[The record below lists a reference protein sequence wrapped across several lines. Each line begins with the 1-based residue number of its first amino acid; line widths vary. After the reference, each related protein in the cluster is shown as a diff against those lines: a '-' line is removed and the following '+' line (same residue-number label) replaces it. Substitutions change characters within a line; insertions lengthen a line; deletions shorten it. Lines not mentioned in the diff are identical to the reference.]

1 MDKFLC
7 PVDFSAYSLNA
18 LEYASKLL
26 QIRKGSM
33 TLIHIF
39 SEKEFLHSLEGEKS
53 DFDDLKQHAKDK
65 LSGLADEIEKEY
77 EFECDFVLSI
87 GEVNNSISQYAVN
100 NDFDL
105 IIMGTQGNGYSRKTI
120 IGSRTLRT
128 VENSAVPVLTVPL
141 DADFKNWNSVV
152 YASDYSDHDKI
163 TMQKLV
169 SFIYPFRSRIRF
181 VHVSHSKNVMSE
193 KSYEEFKSE
202 LSSFLGYEKI
212 SYYLKEYKKDISSG
226 IEEFVNEQ
234 QGDVL
239 VLLKR
244 KRNFFEKLLGN
255 SVSTEITYL
264 STHPLLI
271 YQEKDNH

>member
-7 PVDFSAYSLNA
+7 PIDFSTYSINA
-18 LEYASKLL
+18 LEYAAKLL
-26 QIRKGSM
+26 QVRKGSM

-39 SEKEFLHSLEGEKS
+39 SEKEFLHALEGEKS
-53 DFDDLKQHAKDK
+53 DFNDLKDHAKNK
-65 LSGLADEIEKEY
+65 LSTLADEIESEY
-77 EFECDFVLSI
+77 EFDCDFVLSI
-87 GEVNNSISQYAVN
+87 GEVNNSIAKYAHKN
-100 NDFDL
+100 NFDL
-105 IIMGTQGNGYSRKTI
+105 IVMGTQGIGYNRKTI

-128 VENSAVPVLTVPL
+128 VENSSIPVLTVPL
-141 DADFKNWNSVV
+141 DADFKGWNSVV
-152 YASDYSDHDKI
+152 YASDYSDDDKI

-169 SFIYPFRSRIRF
+169 SFIYSFRSRIRF
-181 VHVSHSKNVMSE
+181 VHVSHSKNVMNE
-193 KSYEEFKSE
+193 NSYKEFKEE
-202 LSSFLGYEKI
+202 LSSFLGYDKI
-212 SYYLKEYKKDISSG
+212 SYYLKEYKKNISSG

-244 KRNFFEKLLGN
+244 KRNFFEKLMGN

-271 YQEKDNH
+271 YQEKP